1 MKLNVKGE
9 LGLGKMKRILLLAL
23 VFVLSLSS
31 VGFAAGPAPGKFPAS
46 SKLMLEKPT
55 TKLPAKLE
63 KPEKPEEEVRIIVE
77 LMDKPAIEEA
87 TNKGLLYKDL
97 SKVQKEQAQQKLKQA
112 QQNVMRTAKLK
123 APSMKVKQEF
133 TTVFNGF
140 SANVKAKD
148 AKAIA
153 KLAGV
158 KAVHEATEYER
169 PVEKPEMVSS
179 KDLVQ
184 ARQFWEEYGF
194 KGEGMI
200 VGVID
205 TGIDPAHKDMVLTD
219 ASTAALTKADV
230 EGELAAGTLHG
241 GKYYTEKVPFGY
253 NYMDE
258 NDIIRDIAPDASMH
272 GMHVA
277 GTVGANGDE
286 DNGGIKGIAPETQ
299 LLALKVFGNDPL
311 YPSTYGDVYVK
322 AMDDAIKL
330 GADVLNLSLGS
341 TAGYV
346 DENSPEQQA
355 VKRAVDNGLLVAI
368 SAGNSAL
375 YGDGYYYNY
384 AENQDYGLTGAPS
397 VSYDSLGVASFE
409 NDFIRSMSFGFS
421 INSGEEQRS
430 GYLLANDVDPVK
442 QSPQTHELVFAGFG
456 NPGDFEGKDFTGKYA
471 LISRGEIAFT
481 EKGLNAQAA
490 GAAGVIIYNNEPGT
504 INMASDP
511 AIRIPY
517 MSIQQAAGTEMAE
530 ALKVGRSVTVTFDGE
545 YVNSQSYTAGEM
557 SDFTSWGPT
566 PNLDFKPEITAP
578 GGNIFSTLE
587 DNQYGIMSGTSMAA
601 PHVAGGGALLF
612 ERVDEEFG
620 LTGRERSEMT
630 KKLLMNTAAPVIF
643 DEDQG
648 DYVSPRRQGA
658 GLMQLANA
666 LNTDVV
672 VTDKATG
679 EAKVALKEIRDNRIS
694 LTLTAENFSDE
705 EKTYDVSYAVQAD
718 NLAEIGEDL
727 VTAANVIGSM
737 VLNDEVQI
745 DGPESVTVPAN
756 GKASINVTIDLS
768 DIEWYK
774 DFFTNGFFVDGF
786 VFLEDPNED
795 VTGNV
800 PLSVPFFGFNGE
812 WDDAPI
818 FDYFAWEGNT
828 YWGMTALADEQGYF
842 IDGGGAFDPD
852 RFGFSPNG
860 DGVRDQAVPV
870 FSLLRNAK
878 KFEVNVLDADG
889 KKVRTIRT
897 DTDLRKHYINSDT
910 NPAYTF
916 SMNYAWDGKIDGKTA
931 KDGQYYLELKA
942 AIDYPGAKWQT
953 IKFPVKVDTAA
964 PEADFKFDSKT
975 KTVHASNFRDEG
987 TGVVAWEVYLNGK
1000 SLTDDPATEEV
1011 EMLSPEQNEFTFD
1024 EEFGEGDELVARVWD
1039 AAQNHRDYELKDEPA
1054 ETNPPVIYINDPTNF
1069 SVYDDG
1075 QVTVSGYV
1083 TDESEVVSVTVNGEK
1098 ASEFDGRNFSHTLT
1112 LEDGFKSVKVAATD
1126 EHGNE
1131 MSIMRRFFV
1140 DSTPA
1145 ELNVLTKLPKKT
1157 EEASI
1162 GVSLAVK
1169 DNFDDIRIYVNDSEV
1184 FARDLSEPY
1193 GSKAFDETI
1202 DLDIPLVEGKF
1213 DYTIKVV
1220 DLGGHETTETFT
1232 LERKVP
1238 KGEKPDKPGKPA
1250 VPGNPPG
1257 KPATPGKPVTP
1268 GNPPGKPATPGN
1280 PVTPGNPPGKPA
1292 IPGNPG
1298 LNPIHPGKPGLPG
1311 APGRG
1316 QQIF

>member
-1 MKLNVKGE
+1 
-9 LGLGKMKRILLLAL
+9 MKRVLLLAL
-23 VFVLSLSS
+23 VFVLALSTTA
-31 VGFAAGPAPGKFPAS
+31 FASAPQPGKGPAAS
-46 SKLMLEKPT
+46 PKLTLEKPS

-63 KPEKPEEEVRIIVE
+63 KPEKPEEEIRIIVE
-77 LMDKPAIEEA
+77 LAEKPAIEEA
-87 TNKGLLYKDL
+87 TNKGVLYKEL
-97 SKVQKEQAQQKLKQA
+97 SKSQKEQTQQKLKKS
-112 QQNVMRTAKLK
+112 QQNVMKTAKLK
-123 APSMKVKQEF
+123 APSMKVKKEF

-140 SANVKAKD
+140 SANVKAKE
-148 AKAIA
+148 AKVISE
-153 KLAGV
+153 LPGV
-158 KAVHEATEYER
+158 KAVYEATEYER

-194 KGEGMI
+194 KGEGMV

-219 ASTAALTKADV
+219 ASSAALKKADIDR
-230 EGELAAGTLHG
+230 ELSAGQLHG

-286 DNGGIKGIAPETQ
+286 ENGGIKGIAPEAQ

-346 DENSPEQQA
+346 DDKSPEQQA
-355 VKRAVDNGLLVAI
+355 VKRAVENGLLVSI

-384 AENQDYGLTGAPS
+384 ADNQDYGLTGSPS

-409 NDFIRSMSFGFS
+409 NDMIRTMSFAYAIDGA
-421 INSGEEQRS
+421 EKRS
-430 GYLLANDVDPVK
+430 GYMLANDADPVK
-442 QSPQTHELVFAGFG
+442 LDHQGMEVEDAGFG
-456 NPGDFEGKDFTGKYA
+456 HPKDFEGKDFNGKYA
-471 LISRGEIAFT
+471 LISRGDIAFT

-490 GAAGVIIYNNEPGT
+490 GAAGVIIYNNAAGT

-511 AIRIPY
+511 AIKIPY
-517 MSIQQAAGTEMAE
+517 MSILQSDGVSMAD
-530 ALKVGRSVTVTFDGE
+530 ALKAGKDVTVTFDGE
-545 YVNSQSYTAGEM
+545 YVDTPNEKAGQM

-587 DNQYGIMSGTSMAA
+587 NNQYGIMSGTSMAA
-601 PHVAGGGALLF
+601 PHVAGGAALLF
-612 ERVDEEFG
+612 ERIDEEFG

-643 DEDQG
+643 DEEQG

-666 LNTDVV
+666 LNTDVL

-679 EAKVALKEIRDNRIS
+679 EAKVALKEIKDNKIR
-694 LTLTAENFSDE
+694 LALTAENFSDE
-705 EKTYDVSYAVQAD
+705 EKTYNVSYAVQAD
-718 NLAEIGEDL
+718 NLADVGEDL
-727 VTAANVIGSM
+727 ITASNLIGSM
-737 VLNDEVQI
+737 VLTDEAEI
-745 DGPESVTVPAN
+745 DGPETVTVPAN
-756 GKASINVTIDLS
+756 GTVTIDATIDLS
-768 DIEWYK
+768 GIEYLK
-774 DFFTNGFFVDGF
+774 DYFTNGFFVDGF
-786 VFLEDPNED
+786 VFLEDPDEE

-800 PLSVPFFGFNGE
+800 PLSVPFFGFNGS

-818 FDYFAWEGNT
+818 FDYFAWDART
-828 YWGMTALADEQGYF
+828 YWGYTALADEQGYF
-842 IDGGGAFDPD
+842 IDGGGNFDQD
-852 RFGFSPNG
+852 RFGFSPDG
-860 DGVRDQAVPV
+860 DGLRDQVTPV
-870 FSLLRNAK
+870 YSLFRNAK
-878 KFEVNVLDADG
+878 KMEVNVLDADG

-897 DTDLRKHYINSDT
+897 AADLRKHYINSET
-910 NPAYTF
+910 NPPYTY
-916 SMNYAWDGKIDGKTA
+916 SMNYAWDGKVNGQLA
-931 KDGQYYLELKA
+931 KDGQYFIELKA
-942 AIDYPGAKWQT
+942 VIDYEGAEWQS

-964 PEADFKFDSKT
+964 PEADFDLDNGKII
-975 KTVHASNFRDEG
+975 ASDFRDEG
-987 TGVVAWEVYLNGK
+987 TGVEAWEVLLNGE

-1011 EMLSPEQNEFTFD
+1011 EMLSPDEEEFTVD
-1024 EEFGEGDELVARVWD
+1024 QEVGEDDVLVARVWD
-1039 AAQNHRDYELKDEPA
+1039 YAKNHRDYELKDEPA
-1054 ETNPPVIYINDPTNF
+1054 EKDPPVIYINDPANF
-1069 SVYDDG
+1069 SVYDNG
-1075 QVTVSGYV
+1075 KVTVNGYV

-1098 ASEFDGRNFSHTLT
+1098 AAEFDGRNFSHTLT
-1112 LEDGFKSVKVAATD
+1112 LEDGFQSVKVAAKD

-1140 DSTPA
+1140 DSSPA
-1145 ELNVLTKLPKKT
+1145 ELSILTNLPKKT
-1157 EEASI
+1157 EEAEV
-1162 GVSLAVK
+1162 GVSLRVK

-1184 FARDLSEPY
+1184 FANDLSEPY
-1193 GSKAFDETI
+1193 GKKNFDETI
-1202 DLDIPLVEGKF
+1202 ELTLPLVEGKF
-1213 DYTIKVV
+1213 DYTFKVV
-1220 DLGGHETTETFT
+1220 DLGGHETVQTVSI
-1232 LERKVP
+1232 ERKLP
-1238 KGEKPDKPGKPA
+1238 KGEKPDKPGNPN
-1250 VPGNPPG
+1250 PGTPPG
-1257 KPATPGKPVTP
+1257 KPANPGKPVTP

-1292 IPGNPG
+1292 NPGKPVVNPVQPGNPG
-1298 LNPIHPGKPGLPG
+1298 KGVQG
-1311 APGRG
+1311 
-1316 QQIF
+1316 F